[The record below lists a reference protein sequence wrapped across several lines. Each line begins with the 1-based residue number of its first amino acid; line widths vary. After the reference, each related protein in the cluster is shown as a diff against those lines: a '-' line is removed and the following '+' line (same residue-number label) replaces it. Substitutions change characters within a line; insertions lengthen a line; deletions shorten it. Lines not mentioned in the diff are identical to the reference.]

1 MQLVYLFHHCFSTAD
16 QGKNKWFLLHAMKR
30 KAVWITFYENGIDRI
45 HICNHVRC
53 ADQEEVSEGGGV
65 WISHFRENSNLL
77 LRYQKKKKLL
87 ISLTNEITCGKILL
101 SNLFHKFQ
109 DKYLMTVLRIILRI
123 SKVCFWKIYDVQVEQ
138 NVKRDGHISAYLFEF
153 EFSTYL

>member
-53 ADQEEVSEGGGV
+53 ADQEEVSGVGGGLDIPLPGKFKPICYV
-65 WISHFRENSNLL
+65 T
-77 LRYQKKKKLL
+77 KKKKLL

-123 SKVCFWKIYDVQVEQ
+123 SKVCVWKIYDVQVEQ

-153 EFSTYL
+153 STYL